1 MSDGFRSIY
10 SEDGVRGFY
19 RGFVPSLYGILHG
32 ALQFMI
38 YEQLK
43 TSQSRRKHGEP
54 NHSLSTV
61 DYLWT
66 SGVSKV
72 VAGAATYPYQVIR
85 SRLQMHGAEDRYRS
99 ARDVI
104 KQVWR
109 QEGPLGLYKGLSP
122 NLLRVL
128 PSTCVT
134 FIVYE
139 STRDRLMDR

>member
-1 MSDGFRSIY
+1 MSAGFKSIY
-10 SEDGVRGFY
+10 RQDGLRGFY

-32 ALQFMI
+32 ALQFMV

-43 TSQSRRKHGEP
+43 IFQSQRKHGEP
-54 NHSLSTV
+54 RHQLSNA

-66 SGVSKV
+66 SGLSKI

-85 SRLQMHGAEDRYRS
+85 SRLQMHGADDTYRS

-104 KQVWR
+104 AQIWR
-109 QEGPLGLYKGLSP
+109 QEGPLSLYKGLGP

-128 PSTCVT
+128 PSTCIT

-139 STRDRLMDR
+139 STRNNLMAR